1 MVVARATPA
10 EIMAAI
16 AALQAQAPALVE
28 EWQQRTASNGHN
40 GHGPGGKQIYSPPS
54 AAEP

>member
-1 MVVARATPA
+1 MVVARASPA
-10 EIMAAI
+10 EIMAAL

-28 EWQQRTASNGHN
+28 EWQRRTATNGPNGHQ
-40 GHGPGGKQIYSPPS
+40 PSGKQIYFPPS